1 MHSHQHS
8 RDDDDDDDDD
18 DRDTQSPGS
27 GTGLGD
33 RTWHLPLPE
42 ICPTEYCLPENDYR
56 GRLSL
61 VTVGIQS
68 YRWVWGLELLLALGV
83 ELLWL
88 GVRIRVRS

>member
-1 MHSHQHS
+1 MHSHQHI

-42 ICPTEYCLPENDYR
+42 ICPHGVLPPR
-56 GRLSL
+56 KRLSRTSVPGYSWDSEL
-61 VTVGIQS
+61 SVG
-68 YRWVWGLELLLALGV
+68 
-83 ELLWL
+83 L
-88 GVRIRVRS
+88 GVRVIISLRGRIVMVRG